1 MKRLLCVLP
10 LMVAALHADD
20 PLPQPAQ
27 PAPTAEAPVA
37 QGFLGKAE
45 EKKSN
50 FERGFRFGDVS
61 DINSTAKPKSTRS
74 VADILE
80 EILKVQQ
87 DQLKE
92 QKRIREILED
102 QYDPQPKK
110 IVVDGKECI
119 ENSSAECFQMPLLH
133 PDAKKVPVLA
143 EFVRNPSVESAKE
156 YLKWHAKF
164 LKSAYRG
171 GESITLAVNQYGKEA
186 YPMNFDRFDYDT
198 PGAYSSVLQK
208 KNNKLVLN
216 TLNKE
221 VEFYFFIGKNPDAD
235 LYAVDNY
242 AKFVKELPDVKCHLV
257 FYNEGSKKAFTALA
271 SRLSNIGEFKEKL
284 STMLVSPEAFKK
296 HNVYATPMVGML
308 VKRSNTMRSILVG
321 RNSADGIIE
330 NAIDVLEYDKVLKDG
345 HSPGYEK
352 WKRAG
357 DYASKY
363 YKDIYGVD
371 LNETYIKE
379 TYKENAKPNKK
390 EEKW

>member
-1 MKRLLCVLP
+1 ML
-10 LMVAALHADD
+10 AALHADD
-20 PLPQPAQ
+20 PLPQPSSIAGI
-27 PAPTAEAPVA
+27 PVA
-37 QGFLGKAE
+37 QGHPVEAK
-45 EKKSN
+45 EKKSS

-61 DINSTAKPKSTRS
+61 DLNSTAKPKSTRA
-74 VADILE
+74 VTDILE
-80 EILKVQQ
+80 EILKVQK

-119 ENSSAECFQMPLLH
+119 ENSTAECFQMPLLH

-143 EFVRNPSVESAKE
+143 AFVRNPSVETARE
-156 YLKWHAKF
+156 YLRWYAKF

-171 GESITLAVNQYGKEA
+171 GESIVLAVNQYGAQA

-198 PGAYSSVLQK
+198 PGAYSSVLKQ

-216 TLNKE
+216 TLSKE
-221 VEFYFFIGKNPDAD
+221 IEFYFFLGKNPDAD

-242 AKFVKELPDVKCHLV
+242 AKFTKELPDVKCHLV
-257 FYNEGSKKAFTALA
+257 FYSEGSKKAFVALS
-271 SRLSNIGEFKEKL
+271 SRLKNIGEFKDGL
-284 STMLVSPEAFKK
+284 SSMLVSPEAFKK

-308 VKRSNTMRSILVG
+308 IKSSNKMRSILVG

-330 NAIDVLEYDKVLKDG
+330 NAVDALEYDKVLKDA

-352 WKRAG
+352 WKRTG
-357 DYASKY
+357 DYSSKY

-371 LNETYIKE
+371 LNETYIKK
-379 TYKENAKPNKK
+379 TYKENTKK
-390 EEKW
+390 EEQW